1 MRKWVKRDWRF
12 LSKKGLFLSGRRE
25 YSKSQEK
32 RLEMWQNEFERQKR
46 ERKEEKE
53 EMIMVKVMGKEVE
66 VKRGTTGLEVAKLIS
81 PSLTKKATS
90 VRVNDSLWDLNRP
103 IYNNSSLQIL
113 SFDDNDIGFL
123 FISFFLNP
131 FFNLL

>member
-1 MRKWVKRDWRF
+1 MN
-12 LSKKGLFLSGRRE
+12 KKGLFLSGRRE
-25 YSKSQEK
+25 YSKSKEK

-46 ERKEEKE
+46 EREEEKE
-53 EMIMVKVMGKEVE
+53 EKMIMVKVMGKEVE

-90 VRVNDSLWDLNRP
+90 VRVNDSLWDLSRP

-123 FISFFLNP
+123 FISFFKSL
-131 FFNLL
+131 F